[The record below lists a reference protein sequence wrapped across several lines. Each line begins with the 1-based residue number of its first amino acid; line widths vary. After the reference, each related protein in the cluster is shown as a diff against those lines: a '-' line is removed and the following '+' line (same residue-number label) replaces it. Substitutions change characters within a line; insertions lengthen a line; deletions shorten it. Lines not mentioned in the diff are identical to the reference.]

1 MPLSHV
7 EMMENNVKYKQ
18 GKKPLKSPY
27 SGASLDTLA
36 QLGTNSKKSPCKCCS
51 KGAEAEED
59 FKLNKGTS
67 VNDKKSLQNR
77 AKRKYLGSALSLGL
91 VQVAEEKRSLI
102 AEGEKEQYNA
112 EQKKV
117 RSYWNMYHCASKI
130 ETAEGRA
137 TTKYC
142 KNRLC
147 IVCNSIRTAILI
159 NSYQPIIDKWEQP
172 QFVTLTIPNIEG
184 EYLKGSIL
192 EMQKI
197 FNDIKETIKKRLKR
211 AKLAPMKGLRKL
223 ECTYNTIRRDYH
235 PHYHLVIE
243 GKGNSE
249 EFLNLWLERTKHLGT
264 DAKGQ
269 KIIEAKEGTLQELFK
284 YFTKVVSSGKNKND
298 RFILL
303 EPLDV
308 ISRAIEG
315 TRTFQS
321 FGFKLPKEEPK
332 QATEEQEGEQQT
344 DQEPDT
350 FVWIQQMS
358 DWASHSTGLLLS
370 GYVATEG
377 IKDIIKTMIT
387 TKTKSKQINSA

>member
-1 MPLSHV
+1 LPLSHV

-36 QLGTNSKKSPCKCCS
+36 QLGTNSKKRPCKCCS
-51 KGAEAEED
+51 SAEAEED

-91 VQVAEEKRSLI
+91 VQVAEEKRDLLEQCDI
-102 AEGEKEQYNA
+102 EQYNI

-117 RSYWNMYHCASKI
+117 RSYWNMYHCARKV

-147 IVCNSIRTAILI
+147 IVCNSIRTAVLI
-159 NSYQPIIDKWEQP
+159 NTYQPIIDKWEQP
-172 QFVTLTIPNIEG
+172 QFVTLTITNVKA
-184 EYLKGSIL
+184 EYLKSSIL

-211 AKLAPMKGLRKL
+211 ANLPPMKGLRKM
-223 ECTYNTIRRDYH
+223 ECTYSPIRTDYH
-235 PHYHLVIE
+235 PHYHLIIE
-243 GKGNSE
+243 GKENSE
-249 EFLNLWLERTKHLGT
+249 EFLNLWLERTKHLVT
-264 DAKGQ
+264 DREGQ
-269 KIIEAKEGTLQELFK
+269 NIKDAKEGTLQELFK

-344 DQEPDT
+344 DQEPDA
-350 FVWIQQMS
+350 FVWVQEYS
-358 DWASHSTGLLLS
+358 DWVSPITGDMLS

-377 IKDIIKTMIT
+377 MKDIIKTMIT
-387 TKTKSKQINSA
+387 IKTKSKQINST